1 MQQSPPKTFQ
11 RLPISVIMGFLLLCL
26 SLTFIASPPARAND
40 AVTDARAELAET
52 MKALEKS
59 KSQLVIVEKEL
70 ATARAT
76 SSQLDA
82 KLKAAQA
89 ALAIVLGEMDVL
101 AANIAKD
108 QEQLDEVVRTLY
120 KLGVSKEWLVV
131 DIILSS
137 DSDSNITTK
146 LQSLN
151 FVLDNASDV
160 LVSLIEEKIELDLKV
175 QASVEIAQDIKV
187 TSDKA
192 KDLVVELAVKTK
204 AAKDNVAQVQALANE
219 KEAVIRRLVFA
230 GLPTSGTILGA
241 DISYVQHPGNR
252 DINFVQMYDA
262 GIRFLYIKGSSGGEA
277 PNAQAIRWAS
287 VDFPKAREAGIL
299 TGIYH
304 VALITADSTV
314 ESAYAQ
320 GVTQANRAVSNLN
333 ALGGYK
339 PGVLPIALDVEGF
352 SLAGGASTPSAI
364 VTAFTNGFVST
375 ATSQTGRSP
384 VIYSN
389 LSFLSTYL
397 KDPALK
403 NYPLWVANLT
413 SGNNPGAL
421 SNGTCLVTVW
431 TSANCQLNW
440 TFWQYT
446 HTAPANNYGIYSGAL
461 DLNRLGVSSSAFL
474 ALANY

>member
-1 MQQSPPKTFQ
+1 MPQSSPKTL
-11 RLPISVIMGFLLLCL
+11 RNLPISAAMGFLLLSL
-26 SLTFIASPPARAND
+26 ALTFLSPPQARAND
-40 AVTDARAELAET
+40 AVTVARAELAET
-52 MKALEKS
+52 MKALETS

-70 ATARAT
+70 ASARAT
-76 SSQLDA
+76 SSQIEA
-82 KLKAAQA
+82 KLKEAQA
-89 ALAIVLGEMDVL
+89 ALAVIQGEMEVL
-101 AANIAKD
+101 TANIAKD
-108 QEQLDEVVRTLY
+108 QQQLDEIVRTLY
-120 KLGVSKEWLVV
+120 KVGVSKEWLVIDV
-131 DIILSS
+131 ILSS
-137 DSDSNITTK
+137 DSESNITTK

-151 FVLDNASDV
+151 FALDNAGEV
-160 LVSLIEEKIELDLKV
+160 LVTLIEEKVKLDLKV
-175 QASVEIAQDIKV
+175 QASVQIAQDIKV

-192 KDLVVELAVKTK
+192 KELVVELAVKTK

-252 DINFVQMYDA
+252 EINFVQMYDA

-304 VALITADSTV
+304 VALIASGSTV
-314 ESAYAQ
+314 DSAYAQ
-320 GVTQANRAVSNLN
+320 GVAQANRAVSNMN

-352 SLAGGASTPSAI
+352 SLAGGASTPSAV

-375 ATSQTGRSP
+375 AKAQTGRSP

-389 LSFLSTYL
+389 LSFLATYL
-397 KDPALK
+397 KDSGLK

-413 SGNNPGAL
+413 SGNNPGSL
-421 SNGTCLVTVW
+421 TNGTCLVTVW
-431 TSANCQLNW
+431 TSSNCQLDW
-440 TFWQYT
+440 TIWQYT
-446 HTAPANNYGIYSGAL
+446 HTARASNYGIYSGAL
-461 DLNRLGVSSSAFL
+461 DLNRLGVSSSEFL

>member
-1 MQQSPPKTFQ
+1 MPQSSPKTL
-11 RLPISVIMGFLLLCL
+11 RNLPISAAMGFLLLSL
-26 SLTFIASPPARAND
+26 ALTFLSPPQARAND
-40 AVTDARAELAET
+40 AVTVARAELAET
-52 MKALEKS
+52 MKALETS

-70 ATARAT
+70 ASARAT
-76 SSQLDA
+76 SSQIEA
-82 KLKAAQA
+82 KLKEAQA
-89 ALAIVLGEMDVL
+89 ALAVIQGEMEVL
-101 AANIAKD
+101 TANIAKD
-108 QEQLDEVVRTLY
+108 QQQLDEIVRTLY
-120 KLGVSKEWLVV
+120 KVGVSKEWLVIDV
-131 DIILSS
+131 ILSS
-137 DSDSNITTK
+137 DSESNITTK

-151 FVLDNASDV
+151 FALDNAGEV
-160 LVSLIEEKIELDLKV
+160 LVTLIEEKVKLDLKV

-192 KDLVVELAVKTK
+192 KELVVELAVKTK

-277 PNAQAIRWAS
+277 PNAQAIRWSS

-304 VALITADSTV
+304 VALIASGSTV

-320 GVTQANRAVSNLN
+320 GVTQANRAVSNMN

-352 SLAGGASTPSAI
+352 SLAGGAGTPSAV
-364 VTAFTNGFVST
+364 VTAFTSGFVST
-375 ATSQTGRSP
+375 AKAQTGRPP

-389 LSFLSTYL
+389 LSFLASYL
-397 KDPALK
+397 KDPALR

-413 SGNNPGAL
+413 SSNNPGAL
-421 SNGTCLVTVW
+421 TNGTCLVTVW
-431 TSANCQLNW
+431 TSSNCQLAW
-440 TFWQYT
+440 TFWQYS
-446 HTAPANNYGIYSGAL
+446 HTGQANNYGIYSGAL
-461 DLNRLGVSSSAFL
+461 DLNRLGVSASALL

>member
-1 MQQSPPKTFQ
+1 MQEIPRKSFL
-11 RLPISVIMGFLLLCL
+11 RMPISVLMGFLLLCL
-26 SLTFIASPPARAND
+26 SLTFIASPPASAND

-52 MKALEKS
+52 IKALEKS
-59 KSQLVIVEKEL
+59 KSDLVIVEKEL
-70 ATARAT
+70 ATARDT
-76 SSQLDA
+76 SAQLA
-82 KLKAAQA
+82 AELKKAQGE
-89 ALAIVLGEMDVL
+89 LAIVQSEMDAL
-101 AANIAKD
+101 TEKIAKD

-137 DSDSNITTK
+137 DSDSNITNK
-146 LQSLN
+146 LESLN

-160 LVSLIEEKIELDLKV
+160 LVTLVAEKVELDVKV
-175 QASVEIAQDIKV
+175 QASVEIAQDIKA

-192 KDLVVELAVKTK
+192 NDLVAELAIKTK

-241 DISYVQHPGNR
+241 DISYAQHPGSR
-252 DINFVQMYDA
+252 DIDFVKMYDA
-262 GIRFLYIKGSSGGEA
+262 GIRFLYIKGSSAGEA
-277 PNAQAIRWAS
+277 PNAQAIRWTS

-304 VALITADSTV
+304 AAFITSGSTV

-320 GVTQANRAVSNLN
+320 GVTQANRAVSNMN

-352 SLAGGASTPSAI
+352 SLGGGVGTPSAV
-364 VTAFTNGFVST
+364 VTSFTNGFVST
-375 ATSQTGRSP
+375 ATSLSGRQP
-384 VIYSN
+384 IIYSN
-389 LSFLSTYL
+389 LSFLATYL
-397 KDPALK
+397 KDPALR

-413 SGNNPGAL
+413 SSNNPGAL
-421 SNGTCLVTVW
+421 TNGTCLVTVW
-431 TSANCQLNW
+431 TSTGCKLNW

-446 HTAPANNYGIYSGAL
+446 HTAPANQYGIYSGLL
-461 DLNRLGVSSSAFL
+461 DLNRLGISSNALL

>member
-1 MQQSPPKTFQ
+1 MQQSPIKTF
-11 RLPISVIMGFLLLCL
+11 RMLPISVVMGFLLLCL
-26 SLTFIASPPARAND
+26 ALTFVASPPARANE
-40 AVTDARAELAET
+40 AVTNARAELAET
-52 MKALEKS
+52 MKALAEA

-70 ATARAT
+70 ATARAAAAKID
-76 SSQLDA
+76 SQLKD
-82 KLKAAQA
+82 AQA
-89 ALAIVLGEMDVL
+89 ALAVIQGEMEVL
-101 AANIAKD
+101 TANIAKD
-108 QEQLDEVVRTLY
+108 QQQLDEIVRTLY
-120 KLGVSKEWLVV
+120 KVGVSKEWLVIDV
-131 DIILSS
+131 ILSS
-137 DSDSNITTK
+137 DSQSNITTK

-151 FVLDNASDV
+151 FALDNAGQV
-160 LVSLIEEKIELDLKV
+160 LVTLLEEKEKLDLKV

-204 AAKDNVAQVQALANE
+204 AAKDNVAKVQALANE
-219 KEAVIRRLVFA
+219 KEAVIRRLVLA
-230 GLPTSGTILGA
+230 GLPNSGSILGA

-277 PNAQAIRWAS
+277 PNAQAIRWTS

-304 VALITADSTV
+304 VALISAGSTV

-320 GVTQANRAVSNLN
+320 GAAQANRAVSNLN

-339 PGVLPIALDVEGF
+339 PGVLPIALDIESF
-352 SLAGGASTPSAI
+352 SLAGGPSTPSAV

-375 ATSQTGRSP
+375 ATAQSGRAP

-389 LSFLSTYL
+389 LSFLASYL
-397 KDPALK
+397 KDPALR

-413 SGNNPGAL
+413 SSNNPGAL
-421 SNGTCLVTVW
+421 TNGTCLVTVW
-431 TSANCQLNW
+431 TSSNCQLAW
-440 TFWQYT
+440 TFWQYS
-446 HTAPANNYGIYSGAL
+446 HTGQANNYGIYSGAL
-461 DLNRLGVSSSAFL
+461 DLNRLGVSANALL

>member
-1 MQQSPPKTFQ
+1 MPQSFPKTL
-11 RLPISVIMGFLLLCL
+11 RNLPISAAMGFLLLCL
-26 SLTFIASPPARAND
+26 ALTFLSPPQARANE
-40 AVTDARAELAET
+40 AVTVARAELAET
-52 MKALEKS
+52 MKALETS

-70 ATARAT
+70 ASARAT
-76 SSQLDA
+76 SSQIEA
-82 KLKAAQA
+82 KLKEAQA
-89 ALAIVLGEMDVL
+89 ALAIVKGEMEVL
-101 AANIAKD
+101 TTNIARD
-108 QEQLDEVVRTLY
+108 QEQLDEIVRTLY

-137 DSDSNITTK
+137 DSQSNITTK

-151 FVLDNASDV
+151 FVLDNASEV
-160 LVSLIEEKIELDLKV
+160 LVTLLEEKVELDLKV

-192 KDLVVELAVKTK
+192 KDIVVELAVKTK
-204 AAKDNVAQVQALANE
+204 AAKDKVAQVQALANE

-277 PNAQAIRWAS
+277 PNAQAIRWTS

-304 VALITADSTV
+304 VALIASGSTV

-320 GVTQANRAVSNLN
+320 GVTQANRAVSNMN

-339 PGVLPIALDVEGF
+339 PGVLPIALDIEGF
-352 SLAGGASTPSAI
+352 SLAGGASTPSAV
-364 VTAFTNGFVST
+364 VTAFTSGFVST
-375 ATSQTGRSP
+375 ASAQSGRAP

-389 LSFLSTYL
+389 LSFLASYL
-397 KDPALK
+397 KDPALR

-413 SGNNPGAL
+413 SGNNPGSL
-421 SNGTCLVTVW
+421 TSGTCLVTVW
-431 TSANCQLNW
+431 TSSNCQLAW
-440 TFWQYT
+440 TFWQYS
-446 HTAPANNYGIYSGAL
+446 HTGQANNYGIYSGAL
-461 DLNRLGVSSSAFL
+461 DLNRLGVSASALL

>member
-1 MQQSPPKTFQ
+1 MPQSSPKTL
-11 RLPISVIMGFLLLCL
+11 RNLPISAAMGFLLLSL
-26 SLTFIASPPARAND
+26 ALTFLSPPQARAND
-40 AVTDARAELAET
+40 AVTVARAELAET
-52 MKALEKS
+52 MKALETS

-70 ATARAT
+70 ASARAT
-76 SSQLDA
+76 SSQIEA
-82 KLKAAQA
+82 KLKEAQA
-89 ALAIVLGEMDVL
+89 ALAVIQGEMEVL
-101 AANIAKD
+101 TANIAKD
-108 QEQLDEVVRTLY
+108 QQQLDEIVRTLY
-120 KLGVSKEWLVV
+120 KVGVSKEWLVIDV
-131 DIILSS
+131 ILSS
-137 DSDSNITTK
+137 DSESNITTK

-151 FVLDNASDV
+151 FALDNAGEV
-160 LVSLIEEKIELDLKV
+160 LVTLIEEKVKLDLKV

-192 KDLVVELAVKTK
+192 KELVVELAVKTK

-262 GIRFLYIKGSSGGEA
+262 GMRFLYIKGSSGGEA
-277 PNAQAIRWAS
+277 PNAQAIRWSS

-304 VALITADSTV
+304 VALIASGSTV

-320 GVTQANRAVSNLN
+320 GVTQANRAVSNMN

-352 SLAGGASTPSAI
+352 SLAGGAGTPSAV
-364 VTAFTNGFVST
+364 VTAFTSGFVST
-375 ATSQTGRSP
+375 AKAQTGRPP

-389 LSFLSTYL
+389 LSFLASYL
-397 KDPALK
+397 KDPALR

-413 SGNNPGAL
+413 SSNNPGAL
-421 SNGTCLVTVW
+421 TNGTCLVTVW
-431 TSANCQLNW
+431 TSSNCQLAW
-440 TFWQYT
+440 TFWQYS
-446 HTAPANNYGIYSGAL
+446 HTGQANNYGIYSGAL
-461 DLNRLGVSSSAFL
+461 DLNRLGVSASALL

>member
-1 MQQSPPKTFQ
+1 MQQSPDKTFPT
-11 RLPISVIMGFLLLCL
+11 LPIVVMLGFLLLCL
-26 SLTFIASPPARAND
+26 SLTFINSPPARANE
-40 AVTDARAELAET
+40 AITTARAELAET
-52 MKALEKS
+52 IKALEKS

-70 ATARAT
+70 ATAQAT
-76 SSQLDA
+76 SSAIDAQL
-82 KLKAAQA
+82 KKAQA
-89 ALAIVLGEMDVL
+89 ALAVIQGEMGVL
-101 AANIAKD
+101 TANIAND
-108 QEQLDEVVRTLY
+108 QEQLDEIVRTLY
-120 KLGVSKEWLVV
+120 KVGISKEWLVI

-137 DSDSNITTK
+137 DSQSNITTK
-146 LQSLN
+146 LESLN

-160 LVSLIEEKIELDLKV
+160 LVTLLEEKVKLDQKV
-175 QASVEIAQDIKV
+175 QTSVEIAQDIKV

-192 KDLVVELAVKTK
+192 KDIVVELAVKTK

-277 PNAQAIRWAS
+277 PNAQAVRLTS

-304 VALITADSTV
+304 VALIAAGSTT

-320 GVTQANRAVSNLN
+320 GASQANRAVSNMN

-352 SLAGGASTPSAI
+352 SLAGGASTPSAV

-375 ATSQTGRSP
+375 ATAQSGRVP

-389 LSFLSTYL
+389 LSFLATYL
-397 KDPALK
+397 KDPALR

-413 SGNNPGAL
+413 SGNNPGSL
-421 SNGTCLVTVW
+421 TNGTCLVTVW
-431 TSANCQLNW
+431 TSSNCQINW

-446 HTAPANNYGIYSGAL
+446 HTAPAKNYGIYSGAL
-461 DLNRLGVSSSAFL
+461 DLNRLGVSPSAL
-474 ALANY
+474 LGLANY

>member
-1 MQQSPPKTFQ
+1 MQEIQ
-11 RLPISVIMGFLLLCL
+11 RKSFLRMPISVLIGFLLACL
-26 SLTFIASPPARAND
+26 ALTFVASPPASAND

-59 KSQLVIVEKEL
+59 KSDLVIVESEL
-70 ATARAT
+70 AIARDT
-76 SSQLDA
+76 SAQLEAELKKARVELA
-82 KLKAAQA
+82 KVQ
-89 ALAIVLGEMDVL
+89 GEMDAL
-101 AANIAKD
+101 TEKIAKD

-137 DSDSNITTK
+137 DSDSNITNK

-160 LVSLIEEKIELDLKV
+160 LETLVAEKDELDLKV
-175 QASVEIAQDIKV
+175 QASAKIADDIKA

-192 KDLVVELAVKTK
+192 NDLVVELAVKTT
-204 AAKDNVAQVQALANE
+204 AAKNNLAQVQALANE
-219 KEAVIRRLVFA
+219 KETVIRRLVFA
-230 GLPTSGTILGA
+230 GLPTAGAILGA
-241 DISYVQHPGNR
+241 DISYVQHPGSR

-262 GIRFLYIKGSSGGEA
+262 GIRFLYIKGSSGGDA
-277 PNAQAIRWAS
+277 PNAQAIRWTA

-304 VALITADSTV
+304 VALIAAGSTV

-320 GVTQANRAVSNLN
+320 GVTQANRAVSNMN

-364 VTAFTNGFVST
+364 VTSFTNGFVST
-375 ATSQTGRSP
+375 ATSQTGRP
-384 VIYSN
+384 PMIYSN

-413 SGNNPGAL
+413 SSNNPGAL
-421 SNGTCLVTVW
+421 TNGTCLVTVW
-431 TSANCQLNW
+431 TSTGCTLDW

-446 HTAPANNYGIYSGAL
+446 HTAPANRYGIYSGAL
-461 DLNRLGVSSSAFL
+461 DLNRLGMSSSDL
-474 ALANY
+474 LKLANY

>member
-1 MQQSPPKTFQ
+1 VQHRYPKTI
-11 RLPISVIMGFLLLCL
+11 LKIPISVVMGFLLLCL
-26 SLTFIASPPARAND
+26 SLSLVISPPARAND
-40 AVTDARAELAET
+40 AVTTARAELAET

-70 ATARAT
+70 ATAREA
-76 SSQLDA
+76 SSQINA
-82 KLKAAQA
+82 KLKEAQA
-89 ALAIVLGEMDVL
+89 ELAIVQGEMEVL
-101 AANIAKD
+101 TTNIAKD
-108 QEQLDEVVRTLY
+108 QAQLDEIASTLY

-137 DSDSNITTK
+137 DSKSNITTK

-151 FVLDNASDV
+151 FVLDNASEV
-160 LVSLIEEKIELDLKV
+160 LVTLLEEKVELDLKV
-175 QASVEIAQDIKV
+175 QTSIEIAQEVKV
-187 TSDKA
+187 TSEKV
-192 KDLVVELAVKTK
+192 KDLVVELAAKTQ

-219 KEAVIRRLVFA
+219 KEAVIQRLVFA

-277 PNAQAIRWAS
+277 PNAQAIRWS
-287 VDFPKAREAGIL
+287 TVDFPKAREAGIL

-304 VALITADSTV
+304 VALIASGSTV

-320 GVTQANRAVSNLN
+320 GVTQANRAVSNMN

-352 SLAGGASTPSAI
+352 SLAGGASTPSAV
-364 VTAFTNGFVST
+364 VTAFTNGFVLT
-375 ATSQTGRSP
+375 ASAQTGRAP

-389 LSFLSTYL
+389 LSFLATYL

-413 SGNNPGAL
+413 SGANPGSL
-421 SNGTCLVTVW
+421 TNGTCLITVW
-431 TSANCQLNW
+431 TSSNCKLNW

-446 HTAPANNYGIYSGAL
+446 HTAPAKNYGIYSGAL
-461 DLNRLGVSSSAFL
+461 DLNRLGVSSSAL
-474 ALANY
+474 LTLANY

>member
-1 MQQSPPKTFQ
+1 MQQSSPKTL
-11 RLPISVIMGFLLLCL
+11 RNLPISAAMGFLLLSL
-26 SLTFIASPPARAND
+26 ALTFLSPPQARAND
-40 AVTDARAELAET
+40 AVTVARAELAET
-52 MKALEKS
+52 MKALETS

-70 ATARAT
+70 ASARAT
-76 SSQLDA
+76 SSQIEA
-82 KLKAAQA
+82 KLKEAQA
-89 ALAIVLGEMDVL
+89 ALAVIQGEMEVL
-101 AANIAKD
+101 TANIAKD
-108 QEQLDEVVRTLY
+108 QQQLDEIVRTLY
-120 KLGVSKEWLVV
+120 KVGVSKEWLVIDV
-131 DIILSS
+131 ILSS
-137 DSDSNITTK
+137 DSESNITTK

-151 FVLDNASDV
+151 FALDNAGEV
-160 LVSLIEEKIELDLKV
+160 LVTLIEEKVKLDLKV
-175 QASVEIAQDIKV
+175 QESVGIAQDIKV

-192 KDLVVELAVKTK
+192 KELVVELAVKTK

-262 GIRFLYIKGSSGGEA
+262 GMRFLYIKGSSGGEA
-277 PNAQAIRWAS
+277 PNAQAIRWSS

-304 VALITADSTV
+304 VALIASGSTV

-320 GVTQANRAVSNLN
+320 GVTQANRAVSNMN

-352 SLAGGASTPSAI
+352 SLAGGAGTPSAV
-364 VTAFTNGFVST
+364 VTAFTSGFVST
-375 ATSQTGRSP
+375 AKAQTGRPP

-389 LSFLSTYL
+389 LSFLASYL
-397 KDPALK
+397 KDPALR

-413 SGNNPGAL
+413 SSNNPGAL
-421 SNGTCLVTVW
+421 TNGTCLVTVW
-431 TSANCQLNW
+431 TSSNCQLAW
-440 TFWQYT
+440 TFWQYS
-446 HTAPANNYGIYSGAL
+446 HTGQANNYGIYSGAL
-461 DLNRLGVSSSAFL
+461 DLNRLGVSASALL